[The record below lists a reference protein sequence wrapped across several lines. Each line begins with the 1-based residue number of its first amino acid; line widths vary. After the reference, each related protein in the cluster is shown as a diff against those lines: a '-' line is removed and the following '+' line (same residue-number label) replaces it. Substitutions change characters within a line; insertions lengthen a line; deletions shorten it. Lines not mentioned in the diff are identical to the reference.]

1 MANWLNM
8 LNRRKIKNQTIILFL
23 VLANA
28 FVACNEDE
36 DLFMKEADM
45 WNCHHEK
52 TWDESSTTAALVG
65 VWDWEYGGCY
75 EGPADDK
82 KFEGLTIEF
91 KPDNTLEVMENGQ
104 TTQTSNWQVVDGDV
118 HLFALDVDPRVNQLR
133 GRILLC
139 GDRVEF
145 NNSYKDGCDNY
156 FKRKR

>member
-1 MANWLNM
+1 M
-8 LNRRKIKNQTIILFL
+8 RNQAVILVL

-75 EGPADDK
+75 EGPSDDK
-82 KFEGLTIEF
+82 KFKGLTIEF
-91 KPDNTLEVMENGQ
+91 KSDNTLEVIENGKLI
-104 TTQTSNWQVVDGDV
+104 QTSNWQVVDGDAD
-118 HLFALDVDPRVNQLR
+118 LYALDVDPRVNQLY

-145 NNSYKDGCDNY
+145 NASYRDGCDDY
-156 FKRKR
+156 FKRKK